1 MANYRFIQVDVFTDR
16 PFGGNPLAV
25 FLDAEG
31 LDDDEMQMIAREMN
45 LSETT
50 FVLPPTDPDADVR
63 VRFFTPGMELPFAG
77 HPTVGTHVVLAQE
90 GRYELE
96 APVTRIHQ
104 QIELGTL
111 PVDLQVEDGTVER
124 AIMTQGAL
132 SFGDFV
138 DDRRML
144 AQALGLNE
152 IDIDKNLPPRVAST
166 GLPGLMVPVTSRS
179 AVERVQLNLPVF
191 NELCEKVDV
200 TGVEVFSM
208 QTWDP
213 VNTVHTRNFGPPW
226 TGVLEDP
233 ATGSVGGALGGY
245 LVHHQKVPPTQ
256 PTTRL
261 IIEQGFEMGRPS
273 LIEVLVDVEGRSVK
287 QVRVGGQVVRVAE
300 GTLAF

>member
-152 IDIDKNLPPRVAST
+152 GDIDKNLPPRVAST